1 MHLAPND
8 RCRFLGIYKPR
19 AGSQHSKF
27 NDLIINFK
35 KPMHRKGLPEWKYKE
50 RAIDIIAAKLA
61 SSLELYGTWAQTVT
75 WVPIPPSRAK
85 GDPEYD
91 DRLLQVLYKV
101 SQTLQRHQKRQRPL
115 DIRGLIRQKKS
126 TQPSHLSSSRPS
138 PDAIAANYFID
149 ESLMAASIQC
159 KVALFDDVITTGAH
173 FKAAQSVLK
182 QRVPDVVIGGIF
194 IARAERE
201 QDR

>member
-1 MHLAPND
+1 MCRKD
-8 RCRFLGIYKPR
+8 R
-19 AGSQHSKF
+19 
-27 NDLIINFK
+27 
-35 KPMHRKGLPEWKYKE
+35 PEWRHKE
-50 RAIDIIAAKLA
+50 RAINIIAAKLA

-101 SQTLQRHQKRQRPL
+101 AQILQRQL
-115 DIRGLIRQKKS
+115 DIRELIRQKKN
-126 TQPSHLSSSRPS
+126 TQPSHRSSSRPS
-138 PDAIAANYFID
+138 PDDIAANYFID
-149 ESLMAASIQC
+149 ENLMTDSIQC

-173 FKAAQSVLK
+173 FKAAQSALK
-182 QRVPDVVIGGIF
+182 QRFPRIVIGGIF